1 MATQLRTMTAD
12 ELLAMP
18 DDGIRRELVEGE
30 LREMTPAGWKH
41 GRIAGNIAGEL
52 RTYVRAHRLGVMAT
66 AEASYRLSTD
76 PDTVR
81 VPDVSFV
88 HQARV
93 DEVGDP
99 VGFWPGA
106 PDAAFEVVSPN
117 DRYSEVRTKVDEYLA
132 AGTRMVVLVDP
143 QNREVTVFRLSG
155 TRTEL
160 TEDDV
165 LDGEDV
171 VPGWKLP
178 VRDIFA

>member
-18 DDGIRRELVEGE
+18 DDGIRRELVAGE
-30 LREMTPAGWKH
+30 LREMTPAGWQH
-41 GRIAGNIAGEL
+41 GRVAGNIAGEL
-52 RTYVRAHRLGVMAT
+52 RAYIRPRRLGEMAT

-88 HQARV
+88 RQERV
-93 DEVGDP
+93 DEIGYP
-99 VGFWPGA
+99 TGFWPGA
-106 PDAAFEVVSPN
+106 PDLAFEVISPN
-117 DRYSEVRTKVDEYLA
+117 DRYSEVRAKVDEYLA
-132 AGTRMVVLVDP
+132 AGTPMVVLVDP
-143 QNREVTVFRLSG
+143 QNRDVIVFRSPG
-155 TRTEL
+155 DRIEL

-165 LDGEDV
+165 LDGGDV

>member
-1 MATQLRTMTAD
+1 MATQLRTITAD

-30 LREMTPAGWKH
+30 LREMTPAGWQH

-52 RTYVRAHRLGVMAT
+52 RTYVREHRLGVMTT
-66 AEASYRLSTD
+66 AEATYRLATD

-81 VPDVSFV
+81 APDVAFV
-88 HQARV
+88 SRERVEQA
-93 DEVGDP
+93 GDP

-106 PDAAFEVVSPN
+106 PDLAVEVVSPH
-117 DRYSEVRTKVDEYLA
+117 DRYSDVREKVNEYLD
-132 AGTRMVVLVDP
+132 AGTRMVIVVDP
-143 QNREVTVFRLSG
+143 PSHAVTVHR
-155 TRTEL
+155 TRTARLDL

>member
-1 MATQLRTMTAD
+1 MTAD

-30 LREMTPAGWKH
+30 LREMTPAGWQH

-66 AEASYRLSTD
+66 AEASYRLSVD

-88 HQARV
+88 RQERV
-93 DEVGDP
+93 DQIGDP
-99 VGFWPGA
+99 TGYWPGA
-106 PDAAFEVVSPN
+106 PDLAFEVISPN
-117 DRYSEVRTKVDEYLA
+117 DRYTEVRSKVDEYLA
-132 AGTRMVVLVDP
+132 AGTPMVVLVDP
-143 QNREVTVFRLSG
+143 QNREVVVFRPSVGRL
-155 TRTEL
+155 EL
-160 TEDDV
+160 TVDDV
-165 LDGEDV
+165 LEGGDV

>member
-30 LREMTPAGWKH
+30 IREMTPAGWQH

-52 RTYVRAHRLGVMAT
+52 RSYIRAHRLGVMAT
-66 AEASYRLSTD
+66 AEASYRLSAD

-88 HQARV
+88 SQERV
-93 DEVGDP
+93 NETGDP
-99 VGFWPGA
+99 TSFWPGA
-106 PDAAFEVVSPN
+106 PDAAFEVISPN
-117 DRYSEVRTKVDEYLA
+117 DRYSEVRAKVAEYLA

-143 QNREVTVFRLSG
+143 KSREVIVLRPSG
-155 TRTEL
+155 IRTDL